1 MDQLRVLIADD
12 HDLIRRG
19 VRDLLA
25 ARSGWQVVGEACN
38 GTDAVRKAVSLKPDI
53 AILDFSMPELNGPG
67 AAAQI
72 AEKVPET
79 GVVVL
84 TMHDSEHVMRE
95 VLQAGA
101 RGLVLKSD
109 ADRDLLEA
117 VEAVAKKRH
126 FFTTRLSELVLGGYL
141 ADTAT
146 KEKEKNKVAQLTERE
161 REVMRLLADGMSSKE
176 AATRLQISIRTVES
190 HRINI
195 SRKLGFNSIAKLVHY
210 AIRHG
215 IVCAYLTSP
224 GQDRFAASPSSLV

>member
-1 MDQLRVLIADD
+1 MDELRVLVADD

-25 ARSGWQVVGEACN
+25 SRSGWRVVGEACT
-38 GTDAVRKAVSLKPDI
+38 GTDAVRKAVELKPDV
-53 AILDFSMPELNGPG
+53 AILDFSMPELNGPA

-84 TMHDSEHVMRE
+84 TMHDSEQVMRE
-95 VLQAGA
+95 VLQTGA

-126 FFTTRLSELVLGGYL
+126 FFTTRLSELVLGRYL
-141 ADTAT
+141 AVPAAN
-146 KEKEKNKVAQLTERE
+146 EKEKTKVAQLTERE
-161 REVMRLLADGMSSKE
+161 CEVVRLLADGMSSKE

-195 SRKLGFNSIAKLVHY
+195 NRKLGFNSIAKLVHY

-215 IVCAYLTSP
+215 IVAHN
-224 GQDRFAASPSSLV
+224 

>member
-1 MDQLRVLIADD
+1 MNELRVLIADD

-25 ARSGWQVVGEACN
+25 TREGWQVVGEACD
-38 GTDAVRKAVSLKPDI
+38 GADAVRKAVSLRPDI

-72 AEKVPET
+72 AKQVPET

-84 TMHDSEHVMRE
+84 TMHDSEQVMRE

-117 VEAVAKKRH
+117 VEAVSKKRH
-126 FFTTRLSELVLGGYL
+126 FFTRRLSELVLGGYL
-141 ADTAT
+141 AGTAPVKARVKGEA
-146 KEKEKNKVAQLTERE
+146 KELTHRE
-161 REVMRLLADGMSSKE
+161 REVMRLLAGGMSSKE
-176 AATRLQISIRTVES
+176 AAGQLQISIRTVES

-195 SRKLGFNSIAKLVHY
+195 NRKLGFNSIASLVHY

-215 IVCAYLTSP
+215 IVAHT
-224 GQDRFAASPSSLV
+224 

>member
-1 MDQLRVLIADD
+1 MDELRVLIADD

-25 ARSGWQVVGEACN
+25 ARSGWQVVAEACN
-38 GTDAVRKAVSLKPDI
+38 GADAVRKTVSLRPDV
-53 AILDFSMPELNGPG
+53 AILDFSMPEINGPG

-72 AEKVPET
+72 AERVPET

-117 VEAVAKKRH
+117 VEAVARKRH
-126 FFTTRLSELVLGGYL
+126 FFTTRMSELVLGGYL
-141 ADTAT
+141 ARTVT
-146 KEKEKNKVAQLTERE
+146 KDKPKNKVAQLTERE
-161 REVMRLLADGMSSKE
+161 REVMRLLADGMTSKE
-176 AATRLQISIRTVES
+176 AATQLQISIRTVES

-215 IVCAYLTSP
+215 IVAHT
-224 GQDRFAASPSSLV
+224 

>member
-38 GTDAVRKAVSLKPDI
+38 GTDAVRKAVSLRPDI

-84 TMHDSEHVMRE
+84 TMHDSEQVMRE

-141 ADTAT
+141 AGTAT
-146 KEKEKNKVAQLTERE
+146 KEKEKKKAAQLTERE
-161 REVMRLLADGMSSKE
+161 CEVMRLLAVGMSSKE

-215 IVCAYLTSP
+215 IVAHS
-224 GQDRFAASPSSLV
+224 

>member
-1 MDQLRVLIADD
+1 MDQLTVLIADD
-12 HDLIRRG
+12 HDLIRHG

-25 ARSGWQVVGEACN
+25 ARSGWQVVGDACN

-84 TMHDSEHVMRE
+84 TMHDSEQVMRE

-101 RGLVLKSD
+101 RGLVPKSD
-109 ADRDLLEA
+109 ADRDLIEA

-126 FFTTRLSELVLGGYL
+126 FFTTRVSELVLGGYL
-141 ADTAT
+141 AGTAPS
-146 KEKEKNKVAQLTERE
+146 EKEKKKAAQLTERE
-161 REVMRLLADGMSSKE
+161 CEVMRLLADGMSSKE
-176 AATRLQISIRTVES
+176 AAARLQISIRTVES

-215 IVCAYLTSP
+215 IVAHS
-224 GQDRFAASPSSLV
+224 

>member
-1 MDQLRVLIADD
+1 MDKLRVLIADD

-25 ARSGWQVVGEACN
+25 TRAGWQVVGEACN
-38 GTDAVRKAVSLKPDI
+38 GADAVQKAVSLRPDI

-67 AAAQI
+67 ATAQI
-72 AEKVPET
+72 AAQVPET

-84 TMHDSEHVMRE
+84 TMHDSEQVMRE

-117 VEAVAKKRH
+117 VEAVSNKRH
-126 FFTTRLSELVLGGYL
+126 FFTKRLSELVLGGYL
-141 ADTAT
+141 AGAATAT
-146 KEKEKNKVAQLTERE
+146 VKEKSKAAQLTERE
-161 REVMRLLADGMSSKE
+161 CEVIRLLADGMSSKE

-195 SRKLGFNSIAKLVHY
+195 NRKLGFNSIANLVHY

-215 IVCAYLTSP
+215 
-224 GQDRFAASPSSLV
+224 LVAHT

>member
-1 MDQLRVLIADD
+1 MDELRILIADD

-38 GTDAVRKAVSLKPDI
+38 GADAVRKAVSLRPDV

-84 TMHDSEHVMRE
+84 TMHDSEQVMRE
-95 VLQAGA
+95 VLQSGA
-101 RGLVLKSD
+101 RGLVLKTD

-117 VEAVAKKRH
+117 VEAVARKRH
-126 FFTTRLSELVLGGYL
+126 FFTTRLSELVLDGYL
-141 ADTAT
+141 TGPVA
-146 KEKEKNKVAQLTERE
+146 KEKVKNKGAQLTERE
-161 REVMRLLADGMSSKE
+161 CEVVRLLADGMSSKE

-215 IVCAYLTSP
+215 IVAHT
-224 GQDRFAASPSSLV
+224 

>member
-1 MDQLRVLIADD
+1 MDNIDKLKILIADD

-25 ARSGWQVVGEACN
+25 TRSEWQVVGEACN
-38 GTDAVRKAVSLKPDI
+38 GTDAVRKAVSLRPDV
-53 AILDFSMPELNGPG
+53 AILDFSMPELNGPE

-72 AEKVPET
+72 AEKVPEA

-84 TMHDSEHVMRE
+84 TMHDSEQVMRE

-117 VEAVAKKRH
+117 VEAVARKRH

-141 ADTAT
+141 AGTPST
-146 KEKEKNKVAQLTERE
+146 PKVKSKVAQLTERE
-161 REVMRLLADGMSSKE
+161 CEVMRLLADGMSSKE
-176 AATRLQISIRTVES
+176 AATQLHISIRTVES

-195 SRKLGFNSIAKLVHY
+195 NRKLGFNSIANLVHY

-215 IVCAYLTSP
+215 IVAHS
-224 GQDRFAASPSSLV
+224 

>member
-1 MDQLRVLIADD
+1 MDELRVLIADD

-25 ARSGWQVVGEACN
+25 ARSGWQVVAEANN
-38 GTDAVRKAVSLKPDI
+38 GADAVRKAVSLRPDV

-79 GVVVL
+79 AVVVL

-117 VEAVAKKRH
+117 VEAVARKRH
-126 FFTTRLSELVLGGYL
+126 FFTTRMSELVLGGYL
-141 ADTAT
+141 ARSVT
-146 KEKEKNKVAQLTERE
+146 KEKPKNKVAQLTERE
-161 REVMRLLADGMSSKE
+161 CEVMRLLADGMTSKE

-215 IVCAYLTSP
+215 IVAHT
-224 GQDRFAASPSSLV
+224 

>member
-1 MDQLRVLIADD
+1 MDELRILIADD

-38 GTDAVRKAVSLKPDI
+38 GAEAVQKAVSLKPDI

-84 TMHDSEHVMRE
+84 TMHDSEQVMRE
-95 VLQAGA
+95 VLQSGA

-117 VEAVAKKRH
+117 VEAVAKQRH
-126 FFTTRLSELVLGGYL
+126 FFTRRLSELVLGGYL
-141 ADTAT
+141 AGTAT
-146 KEKEKNKVAQLTERE
+146 KEKEKKKVAQLTERE
-161 REVMRLLADGMSSKE
+161 CEVMRLLAVGMSSKE

-215 IVCAYLTSP
+215 IVAHS
-224 GQDRFAASPSSLV
+224 

>member
-1 MDQLRVLIADD
+1 MDELRVLIADD

-25 ARSGWQVVGEACN
+25 ARSGWQVVAEACN
-38 GTDAVRKAVSLKPDI
+38 GADAVRKTVSLRPDV
-53 AILDFSMPELNGPG
+53 AILDFSMPEINGPA

-72 AEKVPET
+72 AERVPET

-109 ADRDLLEA
+109 ADRDLVEA
-117 VEAVAKKRH
+117 VEAVARKRH
-126 FFTTRLSELVLGGYL
+126 FFTTRMSELVLGGYL
-141 ADTAT
+141 ARTVT
-146 KEKEKNKVAQLTERE
+146 KEKPKNKVAQLTERE
-161 REVMRLLADGMSSKE
+161 REVMRLLADGMTSKE
-176 AATRLQISIRTVES
+176 AATQLQISIRTVES

-195 SRKLGFNSIAKLVHY
+195 SRKLGFNSIAMLVHY

-215 IVCAYLTSP
+215 IVAHT
-224 GQDRFAASPSSLV
+224 

>member
-1 MDQLRVLIADD
+1 MDKLRVLIADD
-12 HDLIRRG
+12 HGLIRRG

-25 ARSGWQVVGEACN
+25 TRSEWQVVGEACD
-38 GTDAVRKAVSLKPDI
+38 GVDAVRKAVNLKPDV

-72 AEKVPET
+72 AKQVPET

-84 TMHDSEHVMRE
+84 TMHDSEQVMRE
-95 VLQAGA
+95 VFQSGA

-109 ADRDLLEA
+109 ADRDLVEA

-126 FFTTRLSELVLGGYL
+126 FFPARLSELVLDGYL
-141 ADTAT
+141 AGVAAT
-146 KEKEKNKVAQLTERE
+146 VKVKSKVAQLTDRE
-161 REVMRLLADGMSSKE
+161 YEVVRLLADGMSSKQ
-176 AATRLQISIRTVES
+176 AATQLQISIRTVES

-195 SRKLGFNSIAKLVHY
+195 NRKLGFHSVANLVHY

-215 IVCAYLTSP
+215 IVAHT
-224 GQDRFAASPSSLV
+224 

>member
-1 MDQLRVLIADD
+1 MDELRVLIADD
-12 HDLIRRG
+12 HHLIRRG

-25 ARSGWQVVGEACN
+25 ARSGWQVVGEAST
-38 GTDAVRKAVSLKPDI
+38 GTEAVRKAVNLRPDI
-53 AILDFSMPELNGPG
+53 AILDFSMPELNGPA

-126 FFTTRLSELVLGGYL
+126 FFTTRVSEMVLGGYL
-141 ADTAT
+141 AAT
-146 KEKEKNKVAQLTERE
+146 PVKEKEKNKVAQLTQRE
-161 REVMRLLADGMSSKE
+161 CEVMRLLADGMSSKE

-195 SRKLGFNSIAKLVHY
+195 SRKLGFSSIAKLVHY

-215 IVCAYLTSP
+215 IVAHT
-224 GQDRFAASPSSLV
+224 

>member
-1 MDQLRVLIADD
+1 MDQLTVLIADD
-12 HDLIRRG
+12 HDLIRHG

-25 ARSGWQVVGEACN
+25 ARSGWQVVGDACN
-38 GTDAVRKAVSLKPDI
+38 GTDAVRKAVSLRPDI
-53 AILDFSMPELNGPG
+53 AILDFSMTELNGPG

-72 AEKVPET
+72 AEKVRET
-79 GVVVL
+79 GAVVL
-84 TMHDSEHVMRE
+84 TMHDSEQVMRE
-95 VLQAGA
+95 VLRAGA

-141 ADTAT
+141 AGTAT
-146 KEKEKNKVAQLTERE
+146 KDSKKKKVAQLTERE
-161 REVMRLLADGMSSKE
+161 CEVMRLLADGMSSKE

-195 SRKLGFNSIAKLVHY
+195 SRKLNFNSIAKLVHY

-215 IVCAYLTSP
+215 IVAHS
-224 GQDRFAASPSSLV
+224 

>member
-1 MDQLRVLIADD
+1 MDELRVLIADD

-25 ARSGWQVVGEACN
+25 ARSRWQVVGDACN
-38 GTDAVRKAVSLKPDI
+38 GTDAVRKAVSLRPDV
-53 AILDFSMPELNGPG
+53 AILDFSMPELNGPA

-84 TMHDSEHVMRE
+84 TMHDSELVMRE
-95 VLQAGA
+95 VLLSGA

-117 VEAVAKKRH
+117 VEAVARKRH
-126 FFTTRLSELVLGGYL
+126 FFTTRLSELMLGGYL
-141 ADTAT
+141 VGTAA
-146 KEKEKNKVAQLTERE
+146 KEKSKNKAAQLTERE
-161 REVMRLLADGMSSKE
+161 CEVVRLLADGMSSKE

-215 IVCAYLTSP
+215 IV
-224 GQDRFAASPSSLV
+224 GQT

>member
-1 MDQLRVLIADD
+1 MDELRILIADD

-38 GTDAVRKAVSLKPDI
+38 GADAVQKAISLRPNV

-72 AEKVPET
+72 TEKVPET

-84 TMHDSEHVMRE
+84 TMHDSEPVMRE
-95 VLQAGA
+95 VLQSGA

-117 VEAVAKKRH
+117 VEAVARKRH

-141 ADTAT
+141 AGPAAKD
-146 KEKEKNKVAQLTERE
+146 KVKSKVAQLTERE
-161 REVMRLLADGMSSKE
+161 CEVVRLLADGMSSKE

-215 IVCAYLTSP
+215 IVAHT
-224 GQDRFAASPSSLV
+224 

>member
-1 MDQLRVLIADD
+1 MDELRVLIADD

-25 ARSGWQVVGEACN
+25 ARIGWQVVGEASN
-38 GTDAVRKAVSLKPDI
+38 GTDAVRKAVSLRPDV

-72 AEKVPET
+72 VEKVPET

-84 TMHDSEHVMRE
+84 TMHDSEQVMRE

-109 ADRDLLEA
+109 ADRDLLQA
-117 VEAVAKKRH
+117 VEAVARKRH
-126 FFTTRLSELVLGGYL
+126 FFTTRLSELVLSGYL
-141 ADTAT
+141 AGTPA
-146 KEKEKNKVAQLTERE
+146 KVKVKSKVSQLTERE
-161 REVMRLLADGMSSKE
+161 REIMRLLAEGMSSKE
-176 AATRLQISIRTVES
+176 AATQLQISIRTVES

-195 SRKLGFNSIAKLVHY
+195 SRKLGFNSIAKLVRY

-215 IVCAYLTSP
+215 IVAHT
-224 GQDRFAASPSSLV
+224 

>member
-1 MDQLRVLIADD
+1 MNELRVLIADD
-12 HDLIRRG
+12 HHLIRRG
-19 VRDLLA
+19 VRDLLMT
-25 ARSGWQVVGEACN
+25 RDGWQVVGEACN
-38 GTDAVRKAVSLKPDI
+38 GTDAVQKAVSLRPDV

-72 AEKVPET
+72 AKQAPET

-84 TMHDSEHVMRE
+84 TMHDSEQVMRE

-117 VEAVAKKRH
+117 VDAVAKKRH

-141 ADTAT
+141 AGTSAA
-146 KEKEKNKVAQLTERE
+146 KMKLKNKVGQLTQRE
-161 REVMRLLADGMSSKE
+161 REVMRLLADGLSSKE
-176 AATRLQISIRTVES
+176 TAGQLQISTRTVES

-195 SRKLGFNSIAKLVHY
+195 NRKLGFSSIANLVHY

-215 IVCAYLTSP
+215 IVGNT
-224 GQDRFAASPSSLV
+224 

>member
-1 MDQLRVLIADD
+1 MDELRILIADD

-25 ARSGWQVVGEACN
+25 ARSGWKVVGEACN
-38 GTDAVRKAVSLKPDI
+38 GDDAVRKAVNLRPDV

-84 TMHDSEHVMRE
+84 TMHDSEQVMRE
-95 VLQAGA
+95 VLQSGA

-117 VEAVAKKRH
+117 VEAVTRKRH

-141 ADTAT
+141 AGPT
-146 KEKEKNKVAQLTERE
+146 EKDKMKSKVAQLTERE
-161 REVMRLLADGMSSKE
+161 CEVVRLLADGMSSKE
-176 AATRLQISIRTVES
+176 AATRLKISIRTVES

-215 IVCAYLTSP
+215 IVAHT
-224 GQDRFAASPSSLV
+224 

>member
-1 MDQLRVLIADD
+1 MDELTILIADD

-19 VRDLLA
+19 VRALLT

-38 GTDAVRKAVSLKPDI
+38 GADAVQKAISLRPNV

-72 AEKVPET
+72 TEKVPET

-84 TMHDSEHVMRE
+84 TMHDSEQVMRE
-95 VLQAGA
+95 VLQSGA

-109 ADRDLLEA
+109 ADRDLLDA
-117 VEAVAKKRH
+117 VEAVARKRH

-141 ADTAT
+141 AGPAAKD
-146 KEKEKNKVAQLTERE
+146 KVKSKVAQLTERE
-161 REVMRLLADGMSSKE
+161 CEVVRLLADGMSSKE

-215 IVCAYLTSP
+215 IVAHT
-224 GQDRFAASPSSLV
+224 

>member
-1 MDQLRVLIADD
+1 MDELRILIADD

-38 GTDAVRKAVSLKPDI
+38 GADAVRKAVSLRPDV

-84 TMHDSEHVMRE
+84 TMHDSEQVMRE
-95 VLQAGA
+95 VLQSGA
-101 RGLVLKSD
+101 RGLVLKTD

-117 VEAVAKKRH
+117 VEAVARKRH
-126 FFTTRLSELVLGGYL
+126 FFTTRLSELVLDGYL
-141 ADTAT
+141 TGFVAR
-146 KEKEKNKVAQLTERE
+146 EKVKNKVAQLTERE
-161 REVMRLLADGMSSKE
+161 CEVVRLLADGMSSKE

-215 IVCAYLTSP
+215 IVAHT
-224 GQDRFAASPSSLV
+224 

>member
-1 MDQLRVLIADD
+1 MDELRVLIADD

-25 ARSGWQVVGEACN
+25 ARSGWQVVAEACN
-38 GTDAVRKAVSLKPDI
+38 GADAVRKTVSLRPDV

-72 AEKVPET
+72 AERVPET

-84 TMHDSEHVMRE
+84 TMHDSEQVMRE

-109 ADRDLLEA
+109 ADRDLVAA
-117 VEAVAKKRH
+117 VEAVARKRH
-126 FFTTRLSELVLGGYL
+126 FFTTRLSELVLDGYL
-141 ADTAT
+141 AGPEAKD
-146 KEKEKNKVAQLTERE
+146 KMKSKVDQLTERE
-161 REVMRLLADGMSSKE
+161 CEVVRLLADGMSSKE
-176 AATRLQISIRTVES
+176 AATRLKISTRPVES

-215 IVCAYLTSP
+215 IVAHT
-224 GQDRFAASPSSLV
+224 

>member
-1 MDQLRVLIADD
+1 MDELRVLIADD

-38 GTDAVRKAVSLKPDI
+38 GADAVRKAVSLRPDV
-53 AILDFSMPELNGPG
+53 AILDFSMPELNGPE
-67 AAAQI
+67 AAAEI

-84 TMHDSEHVMRE
+84 TMHDSELVMRE
-95 VLQAGA
+95 VLQSGA

-126 FFTTRLSELVLGGYL
+126 FFTTRLSDLVLGGYL
-141 ADTAT
+141 AGTST
-146 KEKEKNKVAQLTERE
+146 KHKEKSKVARLTERE
-161 REVMRLLADGMSSKE
+161 CEVMRLLADGMSSKE

-195 SRKLGFNSIAKLVHY
+195 SGKLGFNSIAKLVHY

-215 IVCAYLTSP
+215 IVAHS
-224 GQDRFAASPSSLV
+224 

>member
-1 MDQLRVLIADD
+1 MDELRILIADD

-38 GTDAVRKAVSLKPDI
+38 GADAVRKAVSLRPDV

-84 TMHDSEHVMRE
+84 TMHDSEEVMRQ
-95 VLQAGA
+95 VLQSGA

-117 VEAVAKKRH
+117 VEAVARKRH

-141 ADTAT
+141 AGPAIRD
-146 KEKEKNKVAQLTERE
+146 KVKSKVAELTERE
-161 REVMRLLADGMSSKE
+161 CEVVRLLADGMSSKE

-195 SRKLGFNSIAKLVHY
+195 NRKLGFNSIAKLVHY

-215 IVCAYLTSP
+215 IVAHT
-224 GQDRFAASPSSLV
+224 

>member
-1 MDQLRVLIADD
+1 MDELRILIADD

-38 GTDAVRKAVSLKPDI
+38 GAEAVQKAVSLKPDI

-84 TMHDSEHVMRE
+84 TMHDSEQVMRE
-95 VLQAGA
+95 VLQSGA

-109 ADRDLLEA
+109 ADCDLLEA
-117 VEAVAKKRH
+117 VEAVARKRH
-126 FFTTRLSELVLGGYL
+126 FFTTRLSELVLGGFL
-141 ADTAT
+141 AGPAAKD
-146 KEKEKNKVAQLTERE
+146 KVKSKVPQLTERE
-161 REVMRLLADGMSSKE
+161 CEVVRLLADGMSSRE
-176 AATRLQISIRTVES
+176 AATRLKISIRTVES

-195 SRKLGFNSIAKLVHY
+195 SRKLGFNSIAKLVQH

-215 IVCAYLTSP
+215 IVAHT
-224 GQDRFAASPSSLV
+224 

>member
-1 MDQLRVLIADD
+1 
-12 HDLIRRG
+12 
-19 VRDLLA
+19 LLA
-25 ARSGWQVVGEACN
+25 SRSQWQVVGEACN
-38 GTDAVRKAVSLKPDI
+38 GAEAVQKAVSLRPDV

-72 AEKVPET
+72 VEKVPET

-84 TMHDSEHVMRE
+84 TMHDSEQVMRE
-95 VLQAGA
+95 VLQSGA

-117 VEAVAKKRH
+117 VEAVARKRH
-126 FFTTRLSELVLGGYL
+126 FFTTRLSELVLGGFL
-141 ADTAT
+141 AGPAAKD
-146 KEKEKNKVAQLTERE
+146 KVKSRIPELTERE
-161 REVMRLLADGMSSKE
+161 CEVVRLLADGMSSKE

-215 IVCAYLTSP
+215 IVAHT
-224 GQDRFAASPSSLV
+224 

>member
-1 MDQLRVLIADD
+1 MDELRILIADD

-25 ARSGWQVVGEACN
+25 ARSGWQVVGEASN
-38 GTDAVRKAVSLKPDI
+38 GTDAVRKAVSLRPDV

-84 TMHDSEHVMRE
+84 TMHDSEQVMRE

-117 VEAVAKKRH
+117 VEAVARKRH
-126 FFTTRLSELVLGGYL
+126 FFTTRLSELVLDGYL
-141 ADTAT
+141 AGTAA
-146 KEKEKNKVAQLTERE
+146 KDKVKSQVAQLTERE
-161 REVMRLLADGMSSKE
+161 CEVVRLLADGMSSKE

-215 IVCAYLTSP
+215 IVAHS
-224 GQDRFAASPSSLV
+224 

>member
-1 MDQLRVLIADD
+1 MDNVGKLKILIADD

-25 ARSGWQVVGEACN
+25 ARGEWQVVGEACN
-38 GTDAVRKAVSLKPDI
+38 GTDAVRKTVSLRPDV
-53 AILDFSMPELNGPG
+53 AILDFSMPELNGPE

-79 GVVVL
+79 SVVVL
-84 TMHDSEHVMRE
+84 TMHDSEQVMRE

-109 ADRDLLEA
+109 ADRDLVEA
-117 VEAVAKKRH
+117 VEAVARKRH
-126 FFTTRLSELVLGGYL
+126 FFTTRLSEMVLGGYL
-141 ADTAT
+141 AGAPMT
-146 KEKEKNKVAQLTERE
+146 KTKSKVAQLTERE
-161 REVMRLLADGMSSKE
+161 CEVVRLLADGMSSKE
-176 AATRLQISIRTVES
+176 AATQLQISIRTVES

-195 SRKLGFNSIAKLVHY
+195 NRKLGFNSIANLVHY

-215 IVCAYLTSP
+215 IVAHT
-224 GQDRFAASPSSLV
+224 

>member
-1 MDQLRVLIADD
+1 MDELRILIADD

-19 VRDLLA
+19 VRDLLV
-25 ARSGWQVVGEACN
+25 ARSGWQVVGEASN
-38 GTDAVRKAVSLKPDI
+38 GTDAVRKAVSLRPDV

-72 AEKVPET
+72 VEKVPET

-84 TMHDSEHVMRE
+84 TMHDSEQVMRE

-117 VEAVAKKRH
+117 VEAVARKRH

-141 ADTAT
+141 AGTAA
-146 KEKEKNKVAQLTERE
+146 KVKVESKVAQLTERE

-176 AATRLQISIRTVES
+176 AATQLQISIRTVES

-215 IVCAYLTSP
+215 IVAHT
-224 GQDRFAASPSSLV
+224 